1 MMTRKMQARP
11 VSHIFKTGKGIRKR
25 YFFVTLIYV
34 MLLILLLI
42 ATPGQSIAGSWSIHC
57 TNNSCVATQGSLKV
71 YWMSNSFNDMYHGK
85 LTGVEGIPIT
95 IEDFETAE
103 KQISMA
109 IEKATTTR
117 RSKSSSVSTGAPE
130 EIGGGPSSSV
140 GGSQENLFTKKR
152 SISQSKSMG
161 KKVGINYTLALVQWL
176 GDSLMPHDKSIKKY
190 WGAAEYLLDAYS
202 NRTINDIIEAFFIL
216 QNKGAIYGID
226 LAQKHSE
233 DTVRLALVKYIA
245 LVACFVYYGMGS
257 FDSCIGA
264 ASTFSFMAAD
274 DLQRQASKDFLADT
288 EDLRRLLEPGAKALN
303 LYPKHPDL
311 AFAKWL
317 VDNGK
322 LTQIADIID
331 AAHSTKS
338 GTDSIEQMP
347 LQDKYIVAI
356 ASIKKINQKNLVGPK
371 AHIVE
376 NERAAFENAIK
387 SKDQSVQIV
396 TVPGKFPISV
406 AGLAG
411 IAGIAL
417 VGTAVILKKKFKKFN
432 KFNK

>member
-1 MMTRKMQARP
+1 MTRKMQARP

-161 KKVGINYTLALVQWL
+161 RKIGINYTLALVQWL
-176 GDSLMPHDKSIKKY
+176 GDNLAPYDQSIKKY
-190 WGAAEYLLDAYS
+190 CYATEYLLYAHS
-202 NRTINDIIEAFFIL
+202 NNTIGDIIEAFFIMR
-216 QNKGAIYGID
+216 NKGAIYDID
-226 LAQKHSE
+226 LAQKYSD

-245 LVACFVYYGMGS
+245 LVACFVHYGMDS
-257 FDSCIGA
+257 FDSCINA

-274 DLQRQASKDFLADT
+274 DLKRQASKDFLADT
-288 EDLRRLLEPGAKALN
+288 EDLRRLLEPGAKAVD
-303 LYPKHPDL
+303 LYPKYPDL

-322 LTQIADIID
+322 LNKIADIVNEI
-331 AAHSTKS
+331 HLTRS
-338 GTDSIEQMP
+338 GTDSIEQML

-356 ASIKKINQKNLVGPK
+356 MILKNINQKNLVGPK

-376 NERAAFENAIK
+376 NERAAFESAIK

-396 TVPGKFPISV
+396 TVPGKFPIGM
-406 AGLAG
+406 AGLAVLAG
-411 IAGIAL
+411 IALI
-417 VGTAVILKKKFKKFN
+417 GTAVILKKKFN
-432 KFNK
+432 K

>member
-1 MMTRKMQARP
+1 MTRKMQARP

-25 YFFVTLIYV
+25 YFFVTLVCV

-42 ATPGQSIAGSWSIHC
+42 ATPGRSVAGSWSFDC
-57 TNNSCVATQGSLKV
+57 RNNSCVATQGSLKV
-71 YWMSNSFNDMYHGK
+71 FWMANSVNDMFHGK

-95 IEDFETAE
+95 IEEFDTAE

-117 RSKSSSVSTGAPE
+117 KSKSSSVSTGAPE

-161 KKVGINYTLALVQWL
+161 RKIGINYTLALVQWL
-176 GDSLMPHDKSIKKY
+176 GDNLAPYDQSIKKY
-190 WGAAEYLLDAYS
+190 CYATEYLLYAHS
-202 NRTINDIIEAFFIL
+202 NNTIGDIIEAFFIMR
-216 QNKGAIYGID
+216 NKGAIYDID
-226 LAQKHSE
+226 LAQKYSD

-245 LVACFVYYGMGS
+245 LVACFVHYGMDS
-257 FDSCIGA
+257 FDSCINA

-274 DLQRQASKDFLADT
+274 DLKRQASKDFLADT
-288 EDLRRLLEPGAKALN
+288 EDLRRLLEPGAKAVD
-303 LYPKHPDL
+303 LYPKYPDL

-322 LTQIADIID
+322 LNKIADIVNEI
-331 AAHSTKS
+331 HLTRS
-338 GTDSIEQMP
+338 GTDSIEQML

-356 ASIKKINQKNLVGPK
+356 MILKNINQKNLVGPK

-376 NERAAFENAIK
+376 NERAAFESAIK

-396 TVPGKFPISV
+396 TVPGKFPIGM
-406 AGLAG
+406 AGLAVLAG
-411 IAGIAL
+411 IALI
-417 VGTAVILKKKFKKFN
+417 GTAVILKKKFN
-432 KFNK
+432 K

>member
-1 MMTRKMQARP
+1 MA
-11 VSHIFKTGKGIRKR
+11 
-25 YFFVTLIYV
+25 
-34 MLLILLLI
+34 
-42 ATPGQSIAGSWSIHC
+42 
-57 TNNSCVATQGSLKV
+57 NS
-71 YWMSNSFNDMYHGK
+71 MNDMFHGK
-85 LTGVEGIPIT
+85 LTGVDGIPVT
-95 IEDFETAE
+95 IEEFDTAE
-103 KQISMA
+103 KQVSMA
-109 IEKATTTR
+109 VEKAMSTR
-117 RSKSSSVSTGAPE
+117 KSQTSSVSAGAPE
-130 EIGGGPSSSV
+130 EIGGGPSSSI
-140 GGSQENLFTKKR
+140 GGSRENLFSKKR

-161 KKVGINYTLALVQWL
+161 RKISINYVAALAQWL
-176 GDSLMPHDKSIKKY
+176 GDILVPYDQSIKKY
-190 WGAAEYLLDAYS
+190 CYAAEYLLHAYS
-202 NRTINDIIEAFFIL
+202 NNTIGDIIEAFFIMH
-216 QNKGAIYGID
+216 QKDVVKDID

-245 LVACFVYYGMGS
+245 LVACFVYYGMDS

-274 DLQRQASKDFLADT
+274 DLKRQASKDFLADT
-288 EDLRRLLEPGAKALN
+288 EDLRRLLEPGAKAVD

-322 LTQIADIID
+322 LNKIADIVNEI
-331 AAHSTKS
+331 HLTRS

-356 ASIKKINQKNLVGPK
+356 MILKKIKQKDLVGPK

-396 TVPGKFPISV
+396 TVPGKFPIGM

-411 IAGIAL
+411 LAGIAL